1 MTAEQLNQANL
12 IQNRI
17 NQLKEQQQIWEQGKV
32 LSINVIVPNGTQTAI
47 NLKNVEMGKLK
58 DMVLKNITDK
68 IVGAY
73 IELEKL

>member
-32 LSINVIVPNGTQTAI
+32 LSINVIVPNGTQTSI

>member
-1 MTAEQLNQANL
+1 MTVEELNQANL

-32 LSINVIVPNGTQTAI
+32 LSINVIVPNGTQTSI

>member
-32 LSINVIVPNGTQTAI
+32 LSINVIVPNGTQTSI
-47 NLKNVEMGKLK
+47 NLKNVEMGK
-58 DMVLKNITDK
+58 
-68 IVGAY
+68 
-73 IELEKL
+73 